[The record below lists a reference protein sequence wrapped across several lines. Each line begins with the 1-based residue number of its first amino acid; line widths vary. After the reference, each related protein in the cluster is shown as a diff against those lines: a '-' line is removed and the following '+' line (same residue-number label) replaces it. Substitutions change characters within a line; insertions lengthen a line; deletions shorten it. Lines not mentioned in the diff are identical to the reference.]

1 MVTAKS
7 WQRRHPAAFG
17 RRTRFANGDV
27 VAQAPGSL
35 MDDLRL
41 FAMFFIGGLTFMS
54 VYLA

>member
-7 WQRRHPAAFG
+7 WQRRHPVAFG

-27 VAQAPGSL
+27 VAQAPGNL
-35 MDDLRL
+35 MGDLRL
-41 FAMFFIGGLTFMS
+41 FVMFFIGGLTFMS